1 MRISDWSSDVC
12 SSDLRS
18 RERDAAMAQFV
29 RTHCE
34 RGDRAVDRRLAD
46 PAGAREPFAQ
56 PHDPR
61 EGVDDGE
68 AIALHTRDQQETIGG
83 AEVKRGIMQRT
94 KERRVGKECVYTC
107 KSRW

>member
-68 AIALHTRDQQETIGG
+68 AIALHPRDQQATIVG
-83 AEVKRGIMQRT
+83 AAVTRGLIQWART
-94 KERRVGKECVYTC
+94 RAATRSERNSGE
-107 KSRW
+107 